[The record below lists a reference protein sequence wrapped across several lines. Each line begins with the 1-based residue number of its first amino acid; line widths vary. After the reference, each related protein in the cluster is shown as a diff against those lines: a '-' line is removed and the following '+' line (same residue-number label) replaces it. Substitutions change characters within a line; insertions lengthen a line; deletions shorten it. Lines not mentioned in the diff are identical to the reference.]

1 MLFALIQLQKHFNY
15 CNQRILIIEM
25 KQTVQITH
33 EMYFS

>member
-1 MLFALIQLQKHFNY
+1 
-15 CNQRILIIEM
+15 M